1 MKRIFIISCLILTT
15 ICSSYANVTD
25 NLENLDRAT
34 VSVKGVVAD
43 SLGAGVVG
51 AVVVVDGTSIAA
63 FTDSVGRFEFKKVPI
78 NRAKRISVDM
88 LGYHSQTVDIASTKD
103 VKVVLKHDAMQV
115 DDVYV
120 FGTRYKQ
127 PDKLDYL
134 TRMPLKQ
141 SEQLQSISVV
151 SDKMIAQQGNLTLSD
166 AARNVVGI
174 STFATYGGAS
184 ESLSARGFRGIPVL
198 KNGVRVHSDFRGQG
212 MLTDM
217 QGVESIQVI
226 KGSAAVTQG
235 IGNDVGSAG
244 GTVNIATKTPKF
256 TNEAIVS
263 LRMGSWMQVRP
274 TFDLQTVLNKSNSVA
289 VRLNGAFERSDSY
302 RKFVTKDRVYI
313 NPSLEWRI
321 NPKTT
326 LTLEM
331 DYLHDS
337 RTPDRGTVNLAADS
351 INALYD
357 MPHDKFLGFES
368 DRIFTN
374 QTSYNARLSH
384 RFNEKLS
391 LRVAFAGAAL
401 NTDNTGG
408 STSKLYKNREFN
420 MLVRSLGR
428 SLRDDS
434 NQTLQ
439 IDLVGQNFQ
448 TGIVNHTFQVGVDF
462 RATKTSATS
471 YKSQVV
477 DTINVLESFSNS
489 LPGDIT
495 LKEGDPTT
503 SSAYSY
509 GLMAQYVAK
518 ISKYFRVILGGRYSL
533 GNSID
538 NSSSSSV
545 TGNAFNPMA
554 GVVISPIDGVN
565 IFASY
570 TNTTNLRS
578 ASNLKVDGTPIGESN
593 TDQYETGVKTEFFD
607 GRLRA
612 NLTLFSVENRNLAY
626 QVYDDAGQATG
637 RYDEAGDLKRRGVE
651 VEVVG
656 NLVRGL
662 DVVLGYALLDAKY
675 GNSPAYMDG
684 SAPMN
689 APKHTANGWLYYTFN
704 KTALKGLSLGVGA
717 YYVGE
722 RPVNDYTKKTTH
734 NNTQPGVKPFNMDA
748 YTTLNA
754 TIGYKYKKATISV
767 AFNNIT
773 NSIGYSSYYR
783 GGFINPTDPFNAVA
797 TVTYKF

>member
-1 MKRIFIISCLILTT
+1 MKRISIITCLIFTAVWAF
-15 ICSSYANVTD
+15 ANGAP
-25 NLENLDRAT
+25 NFEEIKEP
-34 VSVKGVVAD
+34 SISIKGVVAD
-43 SLGAGVVG
+43 SLGVGLAG
-51 AVVVVDGTSIAA
+51 AVVVVDGTSIATY
-63 FTDSVGRFEFKKVPI
+63 TDSIGRFEFKKVPTTK
-78 NRAKRISVDM
+78 AKRIKVDL
-88 LGYHSQTVDIASTKD
+88 LGYHPLNVEVDRGKEM
-103 VKVVLKHDAMQV
+103 KVVLSINAMELNEV
-115 DDVYV
+115 EV
-120 FGTRYKQ
+120 FGNRYRQ
-127 PDKLDYL
+127 PDKLDFL

-151 SDKMIAQQGNLTLSD
+151 SDKMIAQQGNITLSD

-184 ESLSARGFRGIPVL
+184 ESLSARGFRGIPIL
-198 KNGVRVHSDFRGQG
+198 KNGVRMHSDFRGQG
-212 MLTDM
+212 TLTDM

-235 IGNDVGSAG
+235 IGNDIGSAG

-256 TNEAIVS
+256 VDEAVVS

-274 TFDLQTVLNKSNSVA
+274 TFDLQTVLDNKQRVA
-289 VRLNGAFERSDSY
+289 VRLNGAFERADSY
-302 RKFVTKDRVYI
+302 RKFVSKDRIYI
-313 NPSLEWRI
+313 NPSIEWRI
-321 NPKTT
+321 SPKTT

-351 INALYD
+351 INALYR
-357 MPHDKFLGFES
+357 MPNDKFLGFES

-374 QTSYNARLSH
+374 QTSYTARFAHKFS
-384 RFNEKLS
+384 EKLS
-391 LRVAFAGAAL
+391 LRIAYAGSSL

-408 STSKLYKNREFN
+408 STAKLNRNKDYN

-428 SLRDDS
+428 SLRDDN

-448 TGIVNHTFQVGVDF
+448 TGIVKHTFQVGVDF
-462 RATKTSATS
+462 RTAKTSSTS

-477 DTINVLESFSNS
+477 DTINVLENFTNV
-489 LPGDIT
+489 LPSDIA
-495 LKEGDPTT
+495 LKAGDPTT
-503 SSAYSY
+503 SSAYDY
-509 GLMAQYVAK
+509 GVMAQYVVG
-518 ISKYFRVILGGRYSL
+518 ISKYAKVVLGGRYSL

-538 NSSSSSV
+538 NTSSAAVS
-545 TGNAFNPMA
+545 GNAFNPMA
-554 GVVISPIDGVN
+554 GLIITPIEGLNV
-565 IFASY
+565 FASY
-570 TNTTNLRS
+570 TNTSNLRS
-578 ASNLKVDGTPIGESN
+578 ASNLKVDGSPIGEST
-593 TDQYETGVKTEFFD
+593 TDQYETGVKTELFD

-651 VEVVG
+651 VEVIG
-656 NLVRGL
+656 NVARGL

-675 GNSPAYMDG
+675 ANSPAYMDG

-704 KTALKGLSLGVGA
+704 KTALKGLSLGLGA
-717 YYVGE
+717 YYVGK

-734 NNTQPGVKPFNMDA
+734 NNTEPGVKPFDMDA

-754 TIGYKYKKATISV
+754 TVGYTYKRVSLNV
-767 AFNNIT
+767 VFNNIT
-773 NSIGYSSYYR
+773 NSLGYSSYYR

-797 TVTYKF
+797 TVTYRF